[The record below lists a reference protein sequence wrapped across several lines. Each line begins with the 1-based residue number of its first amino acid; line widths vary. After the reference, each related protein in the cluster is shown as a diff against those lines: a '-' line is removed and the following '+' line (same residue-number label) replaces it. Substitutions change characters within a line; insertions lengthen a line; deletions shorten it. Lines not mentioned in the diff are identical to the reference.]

1 MKQMDI
7 RLPRRDLIRFTEPF
21 RKEGV
26 GVGASAPHVNIIDLT
41 VG

>member
-7 RLPRRDLIRFTEPF
+7 PLLPRDLIQFTEPF

-26 GVGASAPHVNIIDLT
+26 CVSAGALHVNIIDPT